1 LTQRA
6 AKSNRLSENTFGSDK
21 TLGLLRDRSPASAF
35 GGLGSIPQAGVNY
48 GYDVR

>member
-6 AKSNRLSENTFGSDK
+6 AKSNRLSENTFDSDK
-21 TLGLLRDRSPASAF
+21 LWRCYEIDPASAL
-35 GGLGSIPQAGVNY
+35 GGLGSIPQAGLNY